1 MCGLEVSRY
10 TQMNAIETFDL
21 TRKYG
26 ETMAL
31 NALTLAIKPGSI
43 FGFLGPNGA
52 GKTTTLNILIGLIPP
67 TSGRAQ
73 VLGLDVTREAPT
85 IREQIGVLLE
95 DHGLYEYL
103 SAYDNLE
110 FFGRINRIG
119 KQARA
124 RRIQELM
131 EKVGL
136 WDKRDQQPKEWSK
149 GMKQKLAICRALL
162 HHPKILFLDEPTS
175 GLDPSSQRAFREEIL
190 SLKKSE
196 NVTIF
201 LNTHNLDEAERV
213 CDEIAILHHGR
224 VIAHGPPDRIRT
236 ESAGHAVINATIDAL
251 PEAVHAHLITL
262 PFVKAVERDGQRLRV
277 TVDDPTQSAEINRL
291 LVTHGVA
298 VSELRREQASLE
310 QIFLQLIDEETRHV
324 A

>member
-1 MCGLEVSRY
+1 
-10 TQMNAIETFDL
+10 MNAIETLEL

-26 ETMAL
+26 EATAL
-31 NALTLAIKPGSI
+31 NSLNLSIQQGTI

-52 GKTTTLNILIGLIPP
+52 GKTTTLNLLIGLIPP
-67 TSGRAQ
+67 TSGHAR
-73 VLGLDVTREAPT
+73 VLGFDSTREAHRV
-85 IREQIGVLLE
+85 RERIGVLLE

-110 FFGRINRIG
+110 FFGRVN
-119 KQARA
+119 KMSKPERA

-162 HHPKILFLDEPTS
+162 HQPKILFLDEPTA
-175 GLDPSSQRAFREEIL
+175 GLDPVSQRMVREEIL
-190 SLKKSE
+190 ALKASE

-213 CDEIAILHHGR
+213 CDEIAIINKGKI
-224 VIAHGPPDRIRT
+224 IARGHPDEIKAEAMSDSQILVT
-236 ESAGHAVINATIDAL
+236 AEAFPADVVAQLSAL
-251 PEAVHAHLITL
+251 PY
-262 PFVKAVERDGQRLRV
+262 VKAVEANGQRLQV
-277 TVDDPTQSAEINRL
+277 TTDSPTRSVEINRL
-291 LVTHGVA
+291 LVSQDVA
-298 VSELRREQASLE
+298 VSELHRQQASLE
-310 QIFLQLIDEETRHV
+310 EIFMQLVEEEGRH
-324 A
+324 AS